1 MTWATSGERRSRLA
15 VLMMSRR
22 FLAVRGR
29 VLGVRALALAL
40 LALLALTSDR
50 RFAALSLMLPAL
62 LALLLSI
69 RVVRP
74 VDGSGPAL
82 QAPGDGRYGA
92 GSLRAVWTAAAAL
105 LIAVPSWILT
115 DLSPLVRSVGLTA
128 VMVVVVSTVT
138 DALVSPRWF
147 DPTVPD
153 RPGLEVLRRVATHLL
168 AAASTVLVL
177 LGPWP
182 DGLTI
187 AGFALG
193 LLPLVSTLRL
203 FHLEQ
208 VLQQVIPV
216 IRQSGQQGRDQVLRE
231 IHGTLSTELRQL
243 EQYARQTRK
252 EAPAA
257 YELAVNANSSLRETL
272 TLTDESRETSTTTD
286 TLLASV
292 LTLARAVGA
301 SASAQIEVQD
311 LSLRDREVA
320 RYVLNELAGQA
331 LKAGAFHLSL
341 SVRRDSRWVEVE
353 LHSMGA
359 VSSSSVPPGQLDLKL
374 AALSGNVAREA
385 LSDSTVDRARW
396 PPRP

>member
-1 MTWATSGERRSRLA
+1 
-15 VLMMSRR
+15 MMSRR

-40 LALLALTSDR
+40 LAMLALTSDH

-62 LALLLSI
+62 LALLLSV
-69 RVVRP
+69 RVVSR

-92 GSLRAVWTAAAAL
+92 GWLRALWTAAATL

-115 DLSPLVRSVGLTA
+115 DLSPLLRSVGLTA
-128 VMVVVVSTVT
+128 VMVVVVSALT

-147 DPTVPD
+147 DPAVPD
-153 RPGLEVLRRVATHLL
+153 QRGLELLRRVAAHLL

-182 DGLTI
+182 GGLTI

-341 SVRRDSRWVEVE
+341 SVTRDSRWVEVE

-374 AALSGNVAREA
+374 AALSGFVAREA
-385 LSDSTVDRARW
+385 LPDSTVDRARW
-396 PPRP
+396 PLRP